1 MNAETLGAQLAALP
15 GARVRAADHAAVGY
29 DLDVALPESS
39 LLAAVGIM
47 DGAGYF
53 IEGMTGVDW
62 LGECEALR
70 KEAEAKAKK
79 AAEAKA
85 KEAAEAAESTENIE
99 NSTSRTESTPNAP
112 GPFMSALLIAGV
124 AAAGAIAGAALGSAL
139 IAVMESNHIPQEDE
153 LEVVYDFNLYS
164 ARHRVCLRVRTPR
177 SNPQIHTIAEI
188 YPIAHW
194 HEREIHEFFGIVFI
208 GHPYLIPLLLPE
220 DAEYHPLLKDY
231 SA

>member
-15 GARVRAADHAAVGY
+15 GARVRAADHASVGY

-53 IEGMTGVDW
+53 LEGMTGVDW

-79 AAEAKA
+79 AAEAA
-85 KEAAEAAESTENIE
+85 AASAADAPSTSEAAPPETPVQES
-99 NSTSRTESTPNAP
+99 
-112 GPFMSALLIAGV
+112 
-124 AAAGAIAGAALGSAL
+124 
-139 IAVMESNHIPQEDE
+139 IPQEDE

>member
-1 MNAETLGAQLAALP
+1 MNADTLGVQLAALP

-47 DGAGYF
+47 DGAEYF
-53 IEGMTGVDW
+53 LEGMTGVDW

-70 KEAEAKAKK
+70 KEAEARAKK
-79 AAEAKA
+79 AAEA
-85 KEAAEAAESTENIE
+85 
-99 NSTSRTESTPNAP
+99 
-112 GPFMSALLIAGV
+112 
-124 AAAGAIAGAALGSAL
+124 AAASAADAPDTSQA
-139 IAVMESNHIPQEDE
+139 APPEAPVQESIPQEDE

>member
-15 GARVRAADHAAVGY
+15 GASVRAADHASVGY

-53 IEGMTGVDW
+53 LEGMTGVDW

-79 AAEAKA
+79 AAEAA
-85 KEAAEAAESTENIE
+85 AASAADAPSTSEAAPPETPVQES
-99 NSTSRTESTPNAP
+99 
-112 GPFMSALLIAGV
+112 
-124 AAAGAIAGAALGSAL
+124 
-139 IAVMESNHIPQEDE
+139 IPQEDE

-220 DAEYHPLLKDY
+220 DAEYHPLRQGKYHHRGRQGRSEGNSGPDQRHQAADHRLHFGL
-231 SA
+231 

>member
-1 MNAETLGAQLAALP
+1 MNADTLSAQLAALP
-15 GARVRAADHAAVGY
+15 GAVLRATEHAAVGY
-29 DLDVALPESS
+29 DLSVTLPESS
-39 LLAAVGIM
+39 LIAAVTIM
-47 DGAGYF
+47 DKAGYF

-70 KEAEAKAKK
+70 KEAEAKAQK
-79 AAEAKA
+79 AAEA
-85 KEAAEAAESTENIE
+85 AAAIRADAD
-99 NSTSRTESTPNAP
+99 AP
-112 GPFMSALLIAGV
+112 GAD
-124 AAAGAIAGAALGSAL
+124 AARPAPPAETQEQGCP
-139 IAVMESNHIPQEDE
+139 PQQDE
-153 LEVVYDFNLYS
+153 LEVVYDFNLYA

-177 SNPQIHTIAEI
+177 ANPLIHTIAEI

>member
-1 MNAETLGAQLAALP
+1 MSTNTLTDKLAALP
-15 GARVRAADHAAVGY
+15 GATASATNHASVGY
-29 DLDVALPESS
+29 DLSVALPESS
-39 LLAAVGIM
+39 LLAAATIM
-47 DGAGYF
+47 DEAGYF
-53 IEGMTGVDW
+53 LECMTGVDW
-62 LGECEALR
+62 LGECAALR

-79 AAEAKA
+79 AAEAA
-85 KEAAEAAESTENIE
+85 ALAAAASAEATESAPDAPAAPQVVAAEP
-99 NSTSRTESTPNAP
+99 TPD
-112 GPFMSALLIAGV
+112 S
-124 AAAGAIAGAALGSAL
+124 
-139 IAVMESNHIPQEDE
+139 IPQEDA
-153 LEVVYDFNLYS
+153 LEVVYVFNRFS
-164 ARHRVCLRVRTPR
+164 ARHRVNLRVRTPR

>member
-15 GARVRAADHAAVGY
+15 GVRVRAADHAAVGY

-70 KEAEAKAKK
+70 KEAEAKAIK
-79 AAEAKA
+79 AAEAA
-85 KEAAEAAESTENIE
+85 VASAEDAPDASHASPPE
-99 NSTSRTESTPNAP
+99 TPAQDP
-112 GPFMSALLIAGV
+112 
-124 AAAGAIAGAALGSAL
+124 
-139 IAVMESNHIPQEDE
+139 IPQEDE
-153 LEVVYDFNLYS
+153 LEVVYDFNLYA

>member
-79 AAEAKA
+79 AAEAL
-85 KEAAEAAESTENIE
+85 AAAASAAASGTADAPTAADAADTVNAAAAES
-99 NSTSRTESTPNAP
+99 STPA
-112 GPFMSALLIAGV
+112 S
-124 AAAGAIAGAALGSAL
+124 
-139 IAVMESNHIPQEDE
+139 IPQEDE
-153 LEVVYDFNLYS
+153 LEVVYDFNRFS

-177 SNPQIHTIAEI
+177 SNPEIATIAEI

>member
-15 GARVRAADHAAVGY
+15 GARVRAAEHASVGY

-79 AAEAKA
+79 AAEA
-85 KEAAEAAESTENIE
+85 
-99 NSTSRTESTPNAP
+99 
-112 GPFMSALLIAGV
+112 
-124 AAAGAIAGAALGSAL
+124 AAASAEDAPDASHAAPPETPAQDP
-139 IAVMESNHIPQEDE
+139 IPQEDE
-153 LEVVYDFNLYS
+153 LEVVYDFNLYA

>member
-1 MNAETLGAQLAALP
+1 MNADTLGVQLAALP
-15 GARVRAADHAAVGY
+15 GARVRAADHASVGY

-53 IEGMTGVDW
+53 LEGMTGVDW

-79 AAEAKA
+79 AAEA
-85 KEAAEAAESTENIE
+85 AAVSAADAPDTSQAAPPETPVQES
-99 NSTSRTESTPNAP
+99 
-112 GPFMSALLIAGV
+112 
-124 AAAGAIAGAALGSAL
+124 
-139 IAVMESNHIPQEDE
+139 IPQEDE

>member
-15 GARVRAADHAAVGY
+15 GASVRAADHASVGY

-53 IEGMTGVDW
+53 LEGMTGVDW

-79 AAEAKA
+79 AAEAA
-85 KEAAEAAESTENIE
+85 AASAEDAPNTSEAAPPETPVQES
-99 NSTSRTESTPNAP
+99 
-112 GPFMSALLIAGV
+112 
-124 AAAGAIAGAALGSAL
+124 
-139 IAVMESNHIPQEDE
+139 IPQEDE

>member
-53 IEGMTGVDW
+53 LEGMTGVDW
-62 LGECEALR
+62 FGECEALR

-79 AAEAKA
+79 AAEA
-85 KEAAEAAESTENIE
+85 
-99 NSTSRTESTPNAP
+99 
-112 GPFMSALLIAGV
+112 
-124 AAAGAIAGAALGSAL
+124 AAANAEDAPDASHAAPPGTPAQDP
-139 IAVMESNHIPQEDE
+139 IPQEDE
-153 LEVVYDFNLYS
+153 LEVVYDFNRFS

>member
-79 AAEAKA
+79 AAEAA
-85 KEAAEAAESTENIE
+85 SASAEDAPDASHASPPE
-99 NSTSRTESTPNAP
+99 TPAQDP
-112 GPFMSALLIAGV
+112 
-124 AAAGAIAGAALGSAL
+124 
-139 IAVMESNHIPQEDE
+139 IPQEDE
-153 LEVVYDFNLYS
+153 LEVVYDFNLYA

>member
-1 MNAETLGAQLAALP
+1 MSTNTLTDKLAALP
-15 GARVRAADHAAVGY
+15 GATASATNHASVGY
-29 DLDVALPESS
+29 DLSVALPESS
-39 LLAAVGIM
+39 LLAAATIM
-47 DGAGYF
+47 DEAGYF
-53 IEGMTGVDW
+53 LECMTGVDW
-62 LGECEALR
+62 LGECAALR

-79 AAEAKA
+79 AAEAA
-85 KEAAEAAESTENIE
+85 ALAAAASAEATESAPDAPAAPQVVAAEP
-99 NSTSRTESTPNAP
+99 TPD
-112 GPFMSALLIAGV
+112 S
-124 AAAGAIAGAALGSAL
+124 
-139 IAVMESNHIPQEDE
+139 IPQEDA
-153 LEVVYDFNLYS
+153 LEVVYVFNRFS

-177 SNPQIHTIAEI
+177 SNPEIPTIAEI

>member
-53 IEGMTGVDW
+53 LEGMTGVDW

-79 AAEAKA
+79 AAEA
-85 KEAAEAAESTENIE
+85 
-99 NSTSRTESTPNAP
+99 
-112 GPFMSALLIAGV
+112 
-124 AAAGAIAGAALGSAL
+124 AAASAADAPDTSQA
-139 IAVMESNHIPQEDE
+139 APPETPVQESIPQEDE

>member
-79 AAEAKA
+79 AAEAA
-85 KEAAEAAESTENIE
+85 AASAADAPSTSEAAPPETPVQES
-99 NSTSRTESTPNAP
+99 
-112 GPFMSALLIAGV
+112 
-124 AAAGAIAGAALGSAL
+124 
-139 IAVMESNHIPQEDE
+139 IPQEDE

>member
-1 MNAETLGAQLAALP
+1 MKADTLDAQLAALP

-53 IEGMTGVDW
+53 LEGMTGVDW
-62 LGECEALR
+62 LGECETLR
-70 KEAEAKAKK
+70 KEAEAIAKK
-79 AAEAKA
+79 AAE
-85 KEAAEAAESTENIE
+85 T
-99 NSTSRTESTPNAP
+99 
-112 GPFMSALLIAGV
+112 
-124 AAAGAIAGAALGSAL
+124 AAASAADATDTSQVAPPE
-139 IAVMESNHIPQEDE
+139 APVQKSIPQEDE
-153 LEVVYDFNLYS
+153 LEVVYDFNLYA

>member
-70 KEAEAKAKK
+70 KEAEAKVKK
-79 AAEAKA
+79 AAEAA
-85 KEAAEAAESTENIE
+85 AASAADAPDASEAAQPEAPAQD
-99 NSTSRTESTPNAP
+99 P
-112 GPFMSALLIAGV
+112 
-124 AAAGAIAGAALGSAL
+124 
-139 IAVMESNHIPQEDE
+139 IPQEDE
-153 LEVVYDFNLYS
+153 LEVVYDFNLYA

>member
-1 MNAETLGAQLAALP
+1 MNAETLGAQLAAQP
-15 GARVRAADHAAVGY
+15 GASVRAADHASVGY

-53 IEGMTGVDW
+53 LEGMTGVDW

-79 AAEAKA
+79 AAEAA
-85 KEAAEAAESTENIE
+85 AASAADAPSTSEAAPPETPVQES
-99 NSTSRTESTPNAP
+99 
-112 GPFMSALLIAGV
+112 
-124 AAAGAIAGAALGSAL
+124 
-139 IAVMESNHIPQEDE
+139 IPQEDE

>member
-62 LGECEALR
+62 FGECEALR

-79 AAEAKA
+79 AAEA
-85 KEAAEAAESTENIE
+85 
-99 NSTSRTESTPNAP
+99 
-112 GPFMSALLIAGV
+112 
-124 AAAGAIAGAALGSAL
+124 AAANAEDAPDASHAAPPETSAQDP
-139 IAVMESNHIPQEDE
+139 IPQEDE
-153 LEVVYDFNLYS
+153 LEVVYDFNLYA

>member
-53 IEGMTGVDW
+53 LEGMTGVDW
-62 LGECEALR
+62 LGECETLR
-70 KEAEAKAKK
+70 KEAEAIAKK
-79 AAEAKA
+79 AAE
-85 KEAAEAAESTENIE
+85 T
-99 NSTSRTESTPNAP
+99 
-112 GPFMSALLIAGV
+112 
-124 AAAGAIAGAALGSAL
+124 AAASAADATDTSQVAPPE
-139 IAVMESNHIPQEDE
+139 APVQESIPQEDE
-153 LEVVYDFNLYS
+153 LEVVYDFNLYA

>member
-79 AAEAKA
+79 AAEA
-85 KEAAEAAESTENIE
+85 
-99 NSTSRTESTPNAP
+99 
-112 GPFMSALLIAGV
+112 
-124 AAAGAIAGAALGSAL
+124 AAASAED
-139 IAVMESNHIPQEDE
+139 APDASHASPPETPAQDHIPQEDE
-153 LEVVYDFNLYS
+153 LEVVYDFNLYA